1 MNNRIIL
8 TWQSYLIFSI
18 VSILA
23 VPLALVDQLSPRNF
37 LYFLGI
43 GFGVTTAIGLI
54 MLPYMLFSKTWLS
67 NYTRKKQEVVSV
79 LVIGLAGAF
88 RGILI
93 HYSTAWFGFEQPI
106 NIWTRIGASTATT
119 LLWLTSITIFMT
131 SRDNFKSDYEAILRK
146 RIVET
151 SEKIELVNLD
161 LLPASLEAEL
171 LEIEKMLGA
180 AFGKDLPPTSRG
192 SLTIAAVHIK
202 QLIENTIRPLSHR
215 LWIESVAIAPKVK
228 IGTSFLGSIKF
239 LNLPISPTLIFLVL
253 STVFNISSTVGLEQ
267 GIFATLVIIVEGFCM
282 LTLFQKKIRNRTNGN
297 LVFNG
302 LLLLL
307 PGLIFSS
314 TFYLSNKYIFGRDFG
329 LLNLIYVIIFLMVAV
344 LVSSF
349 ELVKRDRGE
358 ILFMIE
364 SELMA
369 FGQSSVL
376 QEKYLYKNAASYLHN
391 MLQSELLSITKQLE
405 TSSGVSD
412 SLDTRID
419 IERLLDRFN
428 RPIKEDFQKFINNP
442 IDRLN
447 RLQSAWKGIAEI
459 EVAIPTHAL
468 KDHNRNILLVQIVE
482 EAIANAIR
490 HAGATQVKV
499 KAEILSDTRA
509 RFSVINNG
517 ISSKGES
524 FGLGSSLLDY
534 FAPNSWS
541 RKKLENGSELVFTL

>member
-1 MNNRIIL
+1 
-8 TWQSYLIFSI
+8 
-18 VSILA
+18 
-23 VPLALVDQLSPRNF
+23 LALVDQLSPRNF

-54 MLPYMLFSKTWLS
+54 ILPYMLFSKTWLS

-180 AFGKDLPPTSRG
+180 AFGKDLPPTSRN

-329 LLNLIYVIIFLMVAV
+329 LLNLICVIIFLMVAV

-412 SLDTRID
+412 SLDTLID

-499 KAEILSDTRA
+499 KAEILPDTRA

-541 RKKLENGSELVFTL
+541 RKKLENGSELIFTL